1 MKPRFLLSNKSFKQ
15 KSHEGRSLWKKELTS
30 WLFFGDL
37 MSHLESST
45 ETGPSAAV
53 TKHRQE
59 IRELYQASIKRKL
72 SFFGLLFLFLL
83 VLIVYAIA
91 VGSYD
96 LSVRK
101 ILEALLGVDA
111 GAGKIVVWNIRMPR
125 ITSAIV
131 TGCGLGLSG
140 VAMQSLLKNP
150 LASPFTLGISQGAAF
165 GAALAIVFLG
175 AGSMKGSALRT
186 ADAGSFLLSN
196 VYAVTFFAFLGAM
209 AATMVILLLAR
220 LKKLSPE
227 AIILA
232 GVALSSLF
240 TSGTI
245 LVQYFAS
252 EVEIASVV
260 FWTFGDVARSNWREI
275 GLLTLVTLL
284 VIVYFVFNRW
294 NLNALSAGEDTARSL
309 GVDVDRFRL
318 WGMLLASLVAALATA
333 FHGVIAFLGLLAPH
347 IGRRLIGA
355 DHRFLIPYSCLI
367 GSLLLLL
374 ADTGGRLLVGSGTL
388 PVGVLTSF
396 MGAPLFLYLL
406 LRGMAR

>member
-1 MKPRFLLSNKSFKQ
+1 
-15 KSHEGRSLWKKELTS
+15 
-30 WLFFGDL
+30 
-37 MSHLESST
+37 MSHLERLT
-45 ETGPSAAV
+45 ETVPCAAV
-53 TKHRQE
+53 TKRRQE
-59 IRELYQASIKRKL
+59 IRKLYQASIKRKL
-72 SFFGLLFLFLL
+72 SFFSLLFLFLL

-96 LSVRK
+96 LSVKK
-101 ILEALLGVDA
+101 ILGALLEMDS
-111 GAGKIVVWNIRMPR
+111 GAGNIVVWNIRLPR
-125 ITSAIV
+125 ITAAIV

-165 GAALAIVFLG
+165 GAAFAIVFLG
-175 AGSMKGSALRT
+175 AGKMQGSALRT
-186 ADAGSFLLSN
+186 AAAGSFLLSN

-209 AATMVILLLAR
+209 AATVIILFLAR

-275 GLLTLVTLL
+275 GLLTLATLFTS
-284 VIVYFVFNRW
+284 VYFVFNRW

-309 GVDVDRFRL
+309 GVDVDHFRL

-374 ADTGGRLLVGSGTL
+374 ADTAGRLLVGSGTL

-406 LRGMAR
+406 LRGWAR